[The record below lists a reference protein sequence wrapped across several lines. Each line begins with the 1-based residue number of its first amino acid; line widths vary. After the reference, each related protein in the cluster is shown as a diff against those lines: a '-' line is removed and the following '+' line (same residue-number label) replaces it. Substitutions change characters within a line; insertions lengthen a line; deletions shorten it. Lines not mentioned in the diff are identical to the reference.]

1 MRQTSKKYSFT
12 VFNLLRRLRNHH
24 VVVLQNGQAGVLGG
38 RAPAQRIISGKIGT
52 CGYRFPI
59 LAQVS
64 MGERFYSECIYFPYA
79 CYVYWP
85 MYFPCRAGC
94 QSARPAPKY
103 IWFLFIN
110 RRRRGV
116 ESPCLIQ
123 AITVPKVSEDI
134 KGNTWF
140 YKNRYCLFCC
150 RFSPNLRS
158 FFLCIAAQGGNSLP
172 PHCRHYNSLY
182 P

>member
-1 MRQTSKKYSFT
+1 MEADAVFYLSVSGTVLHSIQCSTFSPKMKRKLHQKDEVLSDFSHETDVKKYSFT

-79 CYVYWP
+79 CYVY
-85 MYFPCRAGC
+85 
-94 QSARPAPKY
+94 
-103 IWFLFIN
+103 
-110 RRRRGV
+110 
-116 ESPCLIQ
+116 
-123 AITVPKVSEDI
+123 
-134 KGNTWF
+134 
-140 YKNRYCLFCC
+140 
-150 RFSPNLRS
+150 
-158 FFLCIAAQGGNSLP
+158 
-172 PHCRHYNSLY
+172 
-182 P
+182 